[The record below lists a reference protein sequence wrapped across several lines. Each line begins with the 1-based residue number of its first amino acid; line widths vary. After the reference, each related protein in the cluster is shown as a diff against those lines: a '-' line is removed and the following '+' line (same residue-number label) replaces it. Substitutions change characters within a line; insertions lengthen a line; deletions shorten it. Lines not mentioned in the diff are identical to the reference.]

1 MSDTAGKLN
10 IVTICGSLRKGSY
23 NRSLMRALPALAPAE
38 MNFGEAPAYDGI
50 PHYNADIQNASG
62 FPEAVTAWSDAIRS
76 ADGVIV
82 VSPEYNWGI
91 PGPLKNA
98 IDWAS
103 RLKDQPFKG
112 KPVAMQSAA
121 TGLMG
126 GARMQYQ
133 LRHVLT
139 PLDAHLFGRPEVIV
153 TFAAQKF
160 DENGGLKDEPT
171 RDMIK
176 QQLAG
181 FAAYIRRF
189 KVTA

>member
-1 MSDTAGKLN
+1 MADTLD
-10 IVTICGSLRKGSY
+10 VLTICGSLRKGSY
-23 NRSLMRALPALAPAE
+23 NRSLLRALPALAPADLALRD
-38 MNFGEAPAYDGI
+38 APPYDGM
-50 PHYNADIQNASG
+50 PHYNWDLQNGSG
-62 FPEAVTAWSDAIRS
+62 FPQSVTAWSDAIRA
-76 ADGVIV
+76 ADGLII

-112 KPVAMQSAA
+112 KPVALLSAA
-121 TGLMG
+121 TGLLG

-160 DENGGLKDEPT
+160 DEAGNLKDEPT
-171 RDMIK
+171 REMIK

-181 FAAYIRRF
+181 FAAYAR
-189 KVTA
+189 KLGGKS

>member
-1 MSDTAGKLN
+1 MAGTEGKLD
-10 IVTICGSLRKGSY
+10 ILTICGSLRKGSY
-23 NRSLMRALPALAPAE
+23 NRSLMRALTALAPPE
-38 MNFGEAPAYDGI
+38 MALREAPTYATI
-50 PHYNADIQNASG
+50 PHYNHDLQNESG

-76 ADGVIV
+76 ADGVII

-112 KPVAMQSAA
+112 KPVALQSVA

-139 PLDAHLFGRPEVIV
+139 PLDAHLLGRPEVIV

-171 RDMIK
+171 REMIK
-176 QQLAG
+176 QQLTG
-181 FAAYIRRF
+181 FAAYIKRL
-189 KVTA
+189 AD

>member
-1 MSDTAGKLN
+1 MADTEGKLN
-10 IVTICGSLRKGSY
+10 ILTICGSLRKGSF
-23 NRSLMRALPALAPAE
+23 NRLLMQALPALAPPE
-38 MNFGEAPAYDGI
+38 LNLSEAPSYDTM
-50 PHYNADIQNASG
+50 PHYNFDIQNTAG
-62 FPEAVTAWSDAIRS
+62 FPDTVTAWSDAIRA
-76 ADGVIV
+76 ADGIII

-112 KPVAMQSAA
+112 KPILLQSAA
-121 TGLMG
+121 TGMLG
-126 GARMQYQ
+126 GARMQHQ
-133 LRHVLT
+133 LRQVLL

-160 DENGGLKDEPT
+160 DENGGIKDEPT
-171 RDMIK
+171 REMIK

-181 FAAYIRRF
+181 FTAYVKKLSGRG
-189 KVTA
+189 